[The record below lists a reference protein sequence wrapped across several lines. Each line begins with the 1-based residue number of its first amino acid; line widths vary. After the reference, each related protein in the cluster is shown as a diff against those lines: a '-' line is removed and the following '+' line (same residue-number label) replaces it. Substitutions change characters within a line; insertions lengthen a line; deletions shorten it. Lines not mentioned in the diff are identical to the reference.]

1 MKLVASLTSPY
12 ARKIRVALA
21 EKSLPFEL
29 EVDIP
34 WLADTRVPS
43 YNPLGKVPALVA
55 DDGELWFD
63 SPVIAEYLD
72 TLAGPLLLPADR
84 VAALPVRQAE
94 ALADGITDAAVAAFL
109 EGMRPAERHDAAAIE
124 RQLGK
129 ISRGLT
135 ALEARVAQRKGCAGE
150 ALTIADVAH
159 NVDGI
164 RVVKRML
171 ECQPYDRLHIVLGM
185 FIFLVFP
192 FTRLVHIWSAPVF
205 YVLRSQ
211 YQIVRRRET

>member
-109 EGMRPAERHDAAAIE
+109 EGMRPAERQDAAAIE

-129 ISRGLT
+129 ISRGLA

-150 ALTIADVAH
+150 ALNIADIAIGCTLGYLDFRFAH
-159 NVDGI
+159 
-164 RVVKRML
+164 
-171 ECQPYDRLHIVLGM
+171 LGWRAAHPQ
-185 FIFLVFP
+185 LAAWAAGLLARP
-192 FTRLVHIWSAPVF
+192 SFTTTAPPAA
-205 YVLRSQ
+205 
-211 YQIVRRRET
+211 

>member
-21 EKSLPFEL
+21 EKNLPFEL

-55 DDGELWFD
+55 DDGEVWFD

-72 TLAGPLLLPADR
+72 TLAGPALLPADR
-84 VAALPVRQAE
+84 LAALPVRQAE

-109 EGMRPAERHDAAAIE
+109 EGMRPAERQDPAAIE

-150 ALTIADVAH
+150 ALSIADIAIGCTLGYLDFRFAH
-159 NVDGI
+159 
-164 RVVKRML
+164 
-171 ECQPYDRLHIVLGM
+171 LGWRAAHPQ
-185 FIFLVFP
+185 LAAWAAGLLARP
-192 FTRLVHIWSAPVF
+192 SFTATTPPAA
-205 YVLRSQ
+205 
-211 YQIVRRRET
+211 

>member
-84 VAALPVRQAE
+84 AAALPVRQAE

-109 EGMRPAERHDAAAIE
+109 EGMRPAERQDPAAIE

-129 ISRGLT
+129 IGRGLT

-150 ALTIADVAH
+150 ALSIADIAIGCTLGYLDLRFAH
-159 NVDGI
+159 
-164 RVVKRML
+164 
-171 ECQPYDRLHIVLGM
+171 LGWRASHPQ
-185 FIFLVFP
+185 LAAWAAGLLARP
-192 FTRLVHIWSAPVF
+192 SFTATAPPAA
-205 YVLRSQ
+205 
-211 YQIVRRRET
+211 

>member
-43 YNPLGKVPALVA
+43 YTPLGKVPALVA

-84 VAALPVRQAE
+84 AAALPVRQAE

-109 EGMRPAERHDAAAIE
+109 EGMRPAERQDPAAIE

-150 ALTIADVAH
+150 ALSIADIAIGCTLGYLDFRFAH
-159 NVDGI
+159 
-164 RVVKRML
+164 
-171 ECQPYDRLHIVLGM
+171 LGWRAAHPQ
-185 FIFLVFP
+185 LAAWAAGLLARP
-192 FTRLVHIWSAPVF
+192 SFTTTAPPAA
-205 YVLRSQ
+205 
-211 YQIVRRRET
+211 

>member
-34 WLADTRVPS
+34 WLADTRVPD

-84 VAALPVRQAE
+84 AAALPVRQAE

-109 EGMRPAERHDAAAIE
+109 EGMRPAERQDPAAIE

-150 ALTIADVAH
+150 ALSIADIAIGCTLGYLDLRFAH
-159 NVDGI
+159 
-164 RVVKRML
+164 
-171 ECQPYDRLHIVLGM
+171 LGWRAAHPQ
-185 FIFLVFP
+185 LAAWAAGLLARP
-192 FTRLVHIWSAPVF
+192 SFTTTAPPAA
-205 YVLRSQ
+205 
-211 YQIVRRRET
+211 

>member
-34 WLADTRVPS
+34 WLADTRVPN

-72 TLAGPLLLPADR
+72 TLAGPALLPADR
-84 VAALPVRQAE
+84 LAALPVRQAE

-109 EGMRPAERHDAAAIE
+109 EGMRPAERQDPASIE

-129 ISRGLT
+129 IHRGLA
-135 ALEARVAQRKGCAGE
+135 ALEQRLAQRKGLGGE
-150 ALTIADVAH
+150 ALTIADIAAGCTLGYLDFRFAH
-159 NVDGI
+159 LGWRAAHPQLAAWADGLLA
-164 RVVKRML
+164 R
-171 ECQPYDRLHIVLGM
+171 PS
-185 FIFLVFP
+185 
-192 FTRLVHIWSAPVF
+192 FTASAPPAA
-205 YVLRSQ
+205 
-211 YQIVRRRET
+211 

>member
-21 EKSLPFEL
+21 EKGLPFEL

-84 VAALPVRQAE
+84 LAALPVRQVE

-109 EGMRPAERHDAAAIE
+109 EGMRPAERQDPAAIE

-129 ISRGLT
+129 IERGLA
-135 ALEARVAQRKGCAGE
+135 ALEERVAQRKGCAGE
-150 ALTIADVAH
+150 ALNLADIAIGCTLGYLDFRFAH
-159 NVDGI
+159 LGWRAAHPQLAAWADGLLA
-164 RVVKRML
+164 R
-171 ECQPYDRLHIVLGM
+171 PS
-185 FIFLVFP
+185 FAA
-192 FTRLVHIWSAPVF
+192 TAPPAA
-205 YVLRSQ
+205 
-211 YQIVRRRET
+211 

>member
-21 EKSLPFEL
+21 EKSLAFEL

-34 WLADTRVPS
+34 WLADTRVPD

-72 TLAGPLLLPADR
+72 TLAGPALLPADR
-84 VAALPVRQAE
+84 AAALPVRQAE

-109 EGMRPAERHDAAAIE
+109 EGMRPAERQDPAAIE

-150 ALTIADVAH
+150 ALNIADVAI
-159 NVDGI
+159 G
-164 RVVKRML
+164 
-171 ECQPYDRLHIVLGM
+171 CTLGYLDLR
-185 FIFLVFP
+185 FAHLGWRDAHP
-192 FTRLVHIWSAPVF
+192 QLAAWAAGLLARPSFTATAPPAA
-205 YVLRSQ
+205 
-211 YQIVRRRET
+211 

>member
-84 VAALPVRQAE
+84 LAALPVRQAE

-109 EGMRPAERHDAAAIE
+109 EGMRPAERQDPASIE

-129 ISRGLT
+129 IHRGLA
-135 ALEARVAQRKGCAGE
+135 ALEQRLAQRKGLGGA
-150 ALTIADVAH
+150 ALTIADIAAGCTLGYLDFRFAH
-159 NVDGI
+159 LGWRAAHPQLAAWADGLLA
-164 RVVKRML
+164 R
-171 ECQPYDRLHIVLGM
+171 PS
-185 FIFLVFP
+185 
-192 FTRLVHIWSAPVF
+192 FTASAPPAA
-205 YVLRSQ
+205 
-211 YQIVRRRET
+211 

>member
-1 MKLVASLTSPY
+1 MKLIASLTSPY
-12 ARKIRVALA
+12 ARKIRVVLA
-21 EKSLPFEL
+21 EKGLPFEL

-34 WLADTRVPS
+34 WLADTRVPG

-55 DDGELWFD
+55 DDGEVWFD

-84 VAALPVRQAE
+84 TAALPVRQAE

-109 EGMRPAERHDAAAIE
+109 EGMRPAERQDPAAIE

-150 ALTIADVAH
+150 ALTIADIAIGCTLGYLDFRFAH
-159 NVDGI
+159 LGWRAAHPQLAAWADGLLA
-164 RVVKRML
+164 R
-171 ECQPYDRLHIVLGM
+171 PS
-185 FIFLVFP
+185 
-192 FTRLVHIWSAPVF
+192 FTASAPPAA
-205 YVLRSQ
+205 
-211 YQIVRRRET
+211 

>member
-21 EKSLPFEL
+21 EKNLPFEL

-72 TLAGPLLLPADR
+72 TLSPVGKLVPASSRNRLD
-84 VAALPVRQAE
+84 VKVWE
-94 ALADGITDAAVAAFL
+94 ALADGVCDAGALARLEAVWDGRS
-109 EGMRPAERHDAAAIE
+109 EAERSQAWIN
-124 RQLGK
+124 RQLAKVQAGVAEMD
-129 ISRGLT
+129 RRLGDQPHCCGVHLT
-135 ALEARVAQRKGCAGE
+135 LADIAVGCTLGWLSFRFPQIDWRSEHPNLAQLQDKLEQRPSFA
-150 ALTIADVAH
+150 
-159 NVDGI
+159 
-164 RVVKRML
+164 
-171 ECQPYDRLHIVLGM
+171 
-185 FIFLVFP
+185 
-192 FTRLVHIWSAPVF
+192 
-205 YVLRSQ
+205 
-211 YQIVRRRET
+211 ETMPG

>member
-84 VAALPVRQAE
+84 AAALPVRQAE

-109 EGMRPAERHDAAAIE
+109 EGMRPAERQDPAAIE

-129 ISRGLT
+129 ISRGLA

-150 ALTIADVAH
+150 ALSIADIAIGCTLGYLDFRFAH
-159 NVDGI
+159 
-164 RVVKRML
+164 
-171 ECQPYDRLHIVLGM
+171 LGWRASHPQ
-185 FIFLVFP
+185 LAAWAAGLLARP
-192 FTRLVHIWSAPVF
+192 SFTTTAPPAA
-205 YVLRSQ
+205 
-211 YQIVRRRET
+211 

>member
-109 EGMRPAERHDAAAIE
+109 EGMRPAERQDPAAIE

-150 ALTIADVAH
+150 ALSIADIAIGCTLGYLDLRFAH
-159 NVDGI
+159 
-164 RVVKRML
+164 
-171 ECQPYDRLHIVLGM
+171 LGWRASHPQ
-185 FIFLVFP
+185 LAAWAAGLLARP
-192 FTRLVHIWSAPVF
+192 SFTTTAPPAA
-205 YVLRSQ
+205 
-211 YQIVRRRET
+211 

>member
-21 EKSLPFEL
+21 EKNLPFEL

-72 TLAGPLLLPADR
+72 TLAGPALLPADR
-84 VAALPVRQAE
+84 LAALPVRQAE

-109 EGMRPAERHDAAAIE
+109 EGMRPAERQDPAAIE

-150 ALTIADVAH
+150 ALTIADIAIGCTLGYLDFRFAH
-159 NVDGI
+159 LGWRAAHPQLAAWADGLLA
-164 RVVKRML
+164 R
-171 ECQPYDRLHIVLGM
+171 PS
-185 FIFLVFP
+185 
-192 FTRLVHIWSAPVF
+192 FTASAPPAA
-205 YVLRSQ
+205 
-211 YQIVRRRET
+211 

>member
-12 ARKIRVALA
+12 ARKIRVVLA
-21 EKSLPFEL
+21 EKGLPFEL

-34 WLADTRVPS
+34 WLADTRVPG

-55 DDGELWFD
+55 DDGEVWFD

-72 TLAGPLLLPADR
+72 TLAGPALLPADR
-84 VAALPVRQAE
+84 LAALPVRQAE

-109 EGMRPAERHDAAAIE
+109 EGMRPAERQDPAAIE

-150 ALTIADVAH
+150 ALSIADIAIGCTLGYLDFRFAH
-159 NVDGI
+159 LGWRAAHPQLAAWADGLLA
-164 RVVKRML
+164 R
-171 ECQPYDRLHIVLGM
+171 PS
-185 FIFLVFP
+185 
-192 FTRLVHIWSAPVF
+192 FTASAPPAA
-205 YVLRSQ
+205 
-211 YQIVRRRET
+211 

>member
-84 VAALPVRQAE
+84 AAALPVRQAE

-109 EGMRPAERHDAAAIE
+109 EGMRPAERQDPAAIE

-150 ALTIADVAH
+150 ALSIADIAIGCTLGYLDLRFAH
-159 NVDGI
+159 
-164 RVVKRML
+164 
-171 ECQPYDRLHIVLGM
+171 LGWRAAHPQLAAWAAGLM
-185 FIFLVFP
+185 ARP
-192 FTRLVHIWSAPVF
+192 SFTATAPPAA
-205 YVLRSQ
+205 
-211 YQIVRRRET
+211 

>member
-1 MKLVASLTSPY
+1 MKLVVSLTSPY

-21 EKSLPFEL
+21 EKNLPFEL

-72 TLAGPLLLPADR
+72 TLAGPALLPADR
-84 VAALPVRQAE
+84 LAALPVRQAE

-109 EGMRPAERHDAAAIE
+109 EGMRPAERQDPASIE

-129 ISRGLT
+129 IHRGLA
-135 ALEARVAQRKGCAGE
+135 ALEQRLAQRKGLGGE
-150 ALTIADVAH
+150 ALTIADIAAGCTLGYLDFRFAH
-159 NVDGI
+159 LGWRAAHPQLAAWADGLLA
-164 RVVKRML
+164 R
-171 ECQPYDRLHIVLGM
+171 PS
-185 FIFLVFP
+185 
-192 FTRLVHIWSAPVF
+192 FTASAPPAA
-205 YVLRSQ
+205 
-211 YQIVRRRET
+211 

>member
-109 EGMRPAERHDAAAIE
+109 EGMRPAERQDPAAIE

-129 ISRGLT
+129 IGRGLA

-150 ALTIADVAH
+150 ALSIADIAIGCTLGYLDLRFAH
-159 NVDGI
+159 
-164 RVVKRML
+164 
-171 ECQPYDRLHIVLGM
+171 LGWRASHPQ
-185 FIFLVFP
+185 LAAWAAGLLARP
-192 FTRLVHIWSAPVF
+192 SFTTTAPPAA
-205 YVLRSQ
+205 
-211 YQIVRRRET
+211 

>member
-84 VAALPVRQAE
+84 AAALPVRQAE

-109 EGMRPAERHDAAAIE
+109 EGMRPAERQDPAAIE

-129 ISRGLT
+129 ISRGLA
-135 ALEARVAQRKGCAGE
+135 ALEQRVAQRKGCAGA
-150 ALTIADVAH
+150 ALSIADIAIGCTLGYLDFRFAH
-159 NVDGI
+159 LGWRASHPQLKAWSDGLLT
-164 RVVKRML
+164 R
-171 ECQPYDRLHIVLGM
+171 PS
-185 FIFLVFP
+185 
-192 FTRLVHIWSAPVF
+192 FTTTAPPAA
-205 YVLRSQ
+205 
-211 YQIVRRRET
+211 

>member
-84 VAALPVRQAE
+84 AAALPVRQAE

-109 EGMRPAERHDAAAIE
+109 EGMRPAERQDPAAIE

-150 ALTIADVAH
+150 ALSIADIAIGCTLGYLDFRFAH
-159 NVDGI
+159 
-164 RVVKRML
+164 
-171 ECQPYDRLHIVLGM
+171 LGWRASHPQ
-185 FIFLVFP
+185 LAAWAAGLLARP
-192 FTRLVHIWSAPVF
+192 SFTTTAPPAA
-205 YVLRSQ
+205 
-211 YQIVRRRET
+211 

>member
-21 EKSLPFEL
+21 EKPALRARSGHP
-29 EVDIP
+29 
-34 WLADTRVPS
+34 LAGRHPGAQLQ
-43 YNPLGKVPALVA
+43 PLGKVPALVA

-84 VAALPVRQAE
+84 AAALPVRQAE

-109 EGMRPAERHDAAAIE
+109 EGMRPAERQDPAAIE

-129 ISRGLT
+129 IGRGLA

-150 ALTIADVAH
+150 ALSIADIAIGCTLGYLDFRFAH
-159 NVDGI
+159 
-164 RVVKRML
+164 
-171 ECQPYDRLHIVLGM
+171 LGWRASHPQ
-185 FIFLVFP
+185 LAAWAAGLLARP
-192 FTRLVHIWSAPVF
+192 SFTTTAPPAA
-205 YVLRSQ
+205 
-211 YQIVRRRET
+211 

>member
-21 EKSLPFEL
+21 EKNLPFEL

-84 VAALPVRQAE
+84 AAALPVRQAE

-109 EGMRPAERHDAAAIE
+109 EGMRPAERQDPAAIE

-150 ALTIADVAH
+150 ALTIADIAIGCTLGYLDFRFAH
-159 NVDGI
+159 
-164 RVVKRML
+164 
-171 ECQPYDRLHIVLGM
+171 LGWRAAHPQ
-185 FIFLVFP
+185 LAAWAAGLLARP
-192 FTRLVHIWSAPVF
+192 SFTATAPPAA
-205 YVLRSQ
+205 
-211 YQIVRRRET
+211 

>member
-43 YNPLGKVPALVA
+43 YNPLGKGPALGA

-63 SPVIAEYLD
+63 SPVIADYLD

-84 VAALPVRQAE
+84 AAALPVRQAE

-109 EGMRPAERHDAAAIE
+109 EGMRPAERQDPAAIE

-129 ISRGLT
+129 IGRGLT

-150 ALTIADVAH
+150 ALSIADIAIGCTLGYLDLRFAH
-159 NVDGI
+159 
-164 RVVKRML
+164 
-171 ECQPYDRLHIVLGM
+171 LGWRASHPQ
-185 FIFLVFP
+185 LAAWAAGLLARP
-192 FTRLVHIWSAPVF
+192 SFTTTAPPAA
-205 YVLRSQ
+205 
-211 YQIVRRRET
+211 

>member
-34 WLADTRVPS
+34 WLADTRVPD

-55 DDGELWFD
+55 DDGEVWFD

-84 VAALPVRQAE
+84 TAALPVRQAE

-109 EGMRPAERHDAAAIE
+109 EGMRPAERQDPASIE

-129 ISRGLT
+129 IHRGLA
-135 ALEARVAQRKGCAGE
+135 ALEQRLAQRKGLGGA
-150 ALTIADVAH
+150 
-159 NVDGI
+159 
-164 RVVKRML
+164 
-171 ECQPYDRLHIVLGM
+171 VLGVADIAAGCTLGYLD
-185 FIFLVFP
+185 FRFAHLGWRAAHP
-192 FTRLVHIWSAPVF
+192 QLAAWADGLLARPSFTASAPPAA
-205 YVLRSQ
+205 
-211 YQIVRRRET
+211 

>member
-21 EKSLPFEL
+21 EKNLPFEL

-109 EGMRPAERHDAAAIE
+109 EGMRPAERQDPAAIE

-150 ALTIADVAH
+150 ALSIADIAIGCTLGYLDFRFAH
-159 NVDGI
+159 
-164 RVVKRML
+164 
-171 ECQPYDRLHIVLGM
+171 LGWRAAHPQ
-185 FIFLVFP
+185 LAAWAAGLLARP
-192 FTRLVHIWSAPVF
+192 SFTTTAPPAA
-205 YVLRSQ
+205 
-211 YQIVRRRET
+211 